1 MSDPLNI
8 QDMTPFE
15 NTQEIQVTLPRPR
28 VRRRNRCGHCRQEGH
43 NRQTCPLLVDQRAA
57 VAQQR
62 REERQHQRLLEEAR
76 QQERRAQLEASKVIV
91 EVTNS
96 TEYILSI
103 YWTNDKKP
111 LTESKFKLLEY
122 IAPWT
127 TKPGYKFYK
136 GHRII
141 AVPYDVSGQQQY
153 LKFDTE
159 EQYPVFL
166 DVNVEDLEKQ
176 EREGIL
182 LPLCKVGVVT
192 PLGYRPPKSELDQW
206 KETAFKSLYL
216 LKELERMGA
225 GNNENLAPMV
235 DMIQDIK
242 IPTHTQHDKEFA
254 GVPSSLTNIT

>member
-15 NTQEIQVTLPRPR
+15 NTAEIQVTLPRPR
-28 VRRRNRCGHCRQEGH
+28 SRRRNRCGHCRQEGH
-43 NRQTCPLLVDQRAA
+43 NRQTCPHLVEQRAA
-57 VAQQR
+57 AAQRR
-62 REERQHQRLLEEAR
+62 REELQQQRLLEEAR

-153 LKFDTE
+153 LKFETE

-176 EREGIL
+176 EREDR
-182 LPLCKVGVVT
+182 LPLCKVGIVT

-235 DMIQDIK
+235 DMIQDIRV
-242 IPTHTQHDKEFA
+242 PPHTQHDKEFA